1 LSSKENGMT
10 TLTID
15 IRNEEE
21 EKVLLEFLNKSN
33 FSYRTDDDYALSRE
47 QEEEILSRERA
58 YENGEMK
65 SYPWEEVKKRFA
77 RP

>member
-1 LSSKENGMT
+1 MT
-10 TLTID
+10 TLTVD

-21 EKVLLEFLNKSN
+21 AKVLLDFLNRSN
-33 FSYRTDDDYALSRE
+33 FNYRTDDGHALSHE

-58 YENGEMK
+58 YESGEMK